1 MELVRIFLYPTQLLY
16 FLWFYN
22 TKVYLF
28 TGEKKRALCGDI
40 LLALNACETLSKQSL
55 ILYKGGKRKRGERK
69 IYPLV
74 RKNKRVTWLKISR
87 KEGWNLSIFSLLH
100 QHLQVEAWC
109 LLTHMGTL
117 HDTTIAWS
125 GEVSAFMYWS
135 MIWSLSLGVTS
146 HNPLISPSRQ
156 WWRFGTW

>member
-125 GEVSAFMYWS
+125 GEVSALMCCYLTC
-135 MIWSLSLGVTS
+135 SLSLGS
-146 HNPLISPSRQ
+146 DFPNPSVNP
-156 WWRFGTW
+156 WRWRRPIETW